1 MKISGFLA
9 KPHSCRTVTVSLLLL
24 GIAFCSVNAK
34 PASNKPV
41 STRYSE
47 GIGTT
52 ITPQPDSPAFI
63 REATFGVSDDT
74 ENCTRHCIA
83 LDHIVL
89 MNRSEAPITSYRL
102 GWVIVSADAKK
113 PPEVH
118 VGNSIALFK
127 AIGPKQEREF
137 SDNLAPL
144 MPATPAIKLICYF
157 VAEVQQENGRVFT
170 QDRDKIASEQ
180 YDLVWSPS
188 NTNE

>member
-1 MKISGFLA
+1 MKISGLLA

-24 GIAFCSVNAK
+24 SIAFCSVNAK
-34 PASNKPV
+34 PAGNKRV
-41 STRYSE
+41 STCSPE
-47 GIGTT
+47 GIGV
-52 ITPQPDSPAFI
+52 ISARQSDGPAFL
-63 REATFGVSDDT
+63 RQATFRIIDDT
-74 ENCTRHCIA
+74 ENCTSLCFA
-83 LDHIVL
+83 LDYIVL
-89 MNRSEAPITSYRL
+89 MNRSEAPITGYRL

-144 MPATPAIKLICYF
+144 IPATPAIKLICYF